1 VADRTEAPSD
11 LIRAVRAGDR
21 RALDGL
27 LESYR
32 HLLRLLARAS
42 LDGALGGKADAS
54 DVVQDTLIRAHD
66 RFDQFRGSTE
76 GELVAWLKRILSH
89 TVVDVHRRFLG
100 NGGRALVRERSL
112 DALLDRPSRALDG
125 LLPANA
131 TTPSQGAA
139 TRERSVLLAE
149 ALETLPPDHREV
161 VVLRS
166 LRELEWG
173 EVGRLMGRSP
183 DAARVM
189 WGRAVRGLGRA
200 LRGAP

>member
-1 VADRTEAPSD
+1 VADRTSDPSAA
-11 LIRAVRAGDR
+11 IRAVRSGDR
-21 RALDGL
+21 RALEGL

-54 DVVQDTLIRAHD
+54 DVVQDTLIRAHE
-66 RFDQFRGSTE
+66 RFDQFRGSSE
-76 GELVAWLKRILSH
+76 GELVAWLKRILANN
-89 TVVDVHRRFLG
+89 VADAHRRFLG

-125 LLPANA
+125 LAPAHA

-139 TRERSVLLAE
+139 ARERSVLLAD

-166 LRELEWG
+166 LRELEWS
-173 EVGRLMGRSP
+173 EVGRLMGRTP

-200 LRGAP
+200 MRRGP